1 MVLYFQMPHSLD
13 FAKEVNHFTV
23 FHLHQL
29 CQLLQS
35 HQDAAVQ
42 ISKQQCWQDTLM
54 RLYLRGDG
62 SLRGADTV
70 STCSLDLNRISGIHT
85 NRLELPLEK
94 RKRAGS
100 ASRLDRLEDDRF
112 SIGDTRSVDSLE
124 NGDVVSL
131 VETPSSC
138 ASAEPPLHNKHCVVG
153 ISGGLTLDLSHLL
166 AYEGGESGNQ
176 TPGSMPST
184 PSPLETSKPF
194 PGSTTDRDANSSMA
208 DDSFLF
214 SDNISLGES
223 FNSGEVFFTLR
234 TNVSNLSFIYSCN
247 LFTNLPV
254 NTIFYPTIYTAACAC
269 ICVIH
274 ESVCPFTLLHMA
286 PM

>member
-1 MVLYFQMPHSLD
+1 MMLPDATQFRFSSGRLNILMFFILC
-13 FAKEVNHFTV
+13 
-23 FHLHQL
+23 QL

-70 STCSLDLNRISGIHT
+70 STCSLDLNRISGINT

-100 ASRLDRLEDDRF
+100 ANRLDRFEDDRF

-124 NGDVVSL
+124 NGDIVSL
-131 VETPSSC
+131 VDTPSSC
-138 ASAEPPLHNKHCVVG
+138 ASAEPSLHNKHCVVG
-153 ISGGLTLDLSHLL
+153 NSRGLTLDLSHLL
-166 AYEGGESGNQ
+166 VYEGGECGNQ

-184 PSPLETSKPF
+184 PSPLETSKLF
-194 PGSTTDRDANSSMA
+194 PGSTADRDANSSMA
-208 DDSFLF
+208 EDSFLF

-223 FNSGEVFFTLR
+223 FNNGEVFFILR
-234 TNVSNLSFIYSCN
+234 KDMSNLSFIHSSN
-247 LFTNLPV
+247 LFKKLLV
-254 NTIFYPTIYTAACAC
+254 NTIFYPI
-269 ICVIH
+269 
-274 ESVCPFTLLHMA
+274 MKNK
-286 PM
+286 

>member
-1 MVLYFQMPHSLD
+1 MKGDRMMLLIPFFILR
-13 FAKEVNHFTV
+13 
-23 FHLHQL
+23 QL

-35 HQDAAVQ
+35 QQDAAVQ

-70 STCSLDLNRISGIHT
+70 STCSLDLNRISGVHT

-138 ASAEPPLHNKHCVVG
+138 ASAEPPLHNRHCVVG

-194 PGSTTDRDANSSMA
+194 LGSTSDRDANSSMA
-208 DDSFLF
+208 EDSFLF

-223 FNSGEVFFTLR
+223 FNSGEVFFTSR
-234 TNVSNLSFIYSCN
+234 KNVSKF
-247 LFTNLPV
+247 F

-269 ICVIH
+269 ICIIH
-274 ESVCPFTLLHMA
+274 DSVCPSFTHGPYVIEWTASTSLYY
-286 PM
+286 